1 MKNEKNFT
9 PVLRFMVVS
18 DVHIHDEEDVE
29 RERFTKAIRDAYAL
43 SEADAAYNKLD
54 ALYVVGDFANSGSEI
69 QMRAAKKIIDENIK
83 PGTLCRLTMASHE
96 FHTTPENGEASA
108 RALFAEVFPGYP
120 LDSHEVI
127 NGFHFI
133 AVTTTHGCSFR
144 EPQKAFARDELKKAA
159 AEDSKKPIFF
169 FQHPHLSDTVY
180 GSINWGEDELI
191 PILMNYPQVIDF
203 SGHSHAPINDPRSIH
218 QKHFTALGTGSL
230 SYFELD
236 EFDKIYGTIPPN
248 KKQCAQML
256 IVEADENNR
265 VRIYPYDVLSG
276 TFFPMVHRIDT
287 PSDPSTFLY
296 TDERYKTTDAPSFAA
311 DAAVTVEAKDTS
323 AVISFPQAKPE
334 AGADYVNSY
343 TVVLRYADGMIAK
356 QFSVWSEYYFV
367 PMPETVSQEIDD
379 LEPDTEYT
387 VEVYPE
393 GFFKNRGKQPLKGS
407 FKTF

>member
-1 MKNEKNFT
+1 MNHEKNFV

-18 DVHIHDEEDVE
+18 DIHIHEEEDAE
-29 RERFTKAIRDAYAL
+29 RARFAKAIQDAYAVAE
-43 SEADAAYNKLD
+43 SDASYKNLD
-54 ALYVVGDFANSGSEI
+54 ALYVVGDFANSGSAV
-69 QMRAAKKIIDENIK
+69 QMRAAKKIIDENVK

-96 FHTTPENGEASA
+96 FHTEGGEETA
-108 RALFAEVFPGYP
+108 RSRFAEIFPGYP

-133 AVTTTHGCSFR
+133 AVTTTRGCNFD
-144 EPQKAFARDELKKAA
+144 EPQCSFARDELKKAA
-159 AEDSKKPIFF
+159 AEDGKKPIFF

-180 GSINWGEDELI
+180 GSINWGEDPLI

-218 QKHFTALGTGSL
+218 QKHFTSLGTGSL

-236 EFDKIYGTIPPN
+236 EFDKIYGTLPPN

-256 IVEADENNR
+256 IVEADAANR
-265 VRIYPYDVLSG
+265 VRVYPYDILSG
-276 TFFPMVHRIDT
+276 TFFPQVHRIDT

-296 TDERYKTTDAPSFAA
+296 TDARYKTTDAPSFGA
-311 DAAVTVEAKDTS
+311 DAAVTVDARDTS

-343 TVVLRYADGMIAK
+343 TIVLRYANGLIAK
-356 QFSVWSEYYFV
+356 QLCIWSEYYFV
-367 PMPETVSQEIDD
+367 PMPETLSQEVTD
-379 LEPDTEYT
+379 LNPDTVYT
-387 VEVYPE
+387 VEIYPE
-393 GFFKNRGKQPLKGS
+393 GFFKNRSTVPLKGS